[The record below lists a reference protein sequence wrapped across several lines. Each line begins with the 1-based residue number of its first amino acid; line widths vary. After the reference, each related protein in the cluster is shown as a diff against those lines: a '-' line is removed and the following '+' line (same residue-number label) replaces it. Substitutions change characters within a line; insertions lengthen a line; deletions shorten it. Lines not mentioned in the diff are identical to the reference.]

1 MSISKLI
8 NVRVPATL
16 EKELKE
22 LSRSEHIPISELV
35 RDSLREFLAVRKFR
49 KLSKEVRVYAR
60 KAGFVTDE
68 DILGLKT

>member
-8 NVRVPATL
+8 NVRVPAGL
-16 EKELKE
+16 QKELQD
-22 LSRSEHIPISELV
+22 LSRSEKIPISELV

-49 KLSKEVRVYAR
+49 KLSKEVRGYAR
-60 KAGFVTDE
+60 KSGFITDE

>member
-8 NVRVPATL
+8 NVRLPAGL
-16 EKELKE
+16 EKELKD
-22 LSRSEHIPISELV
+22 LSRSENIPISELV

-49 KLSKEVRVYAR
+49 KISKEVRGFAA
-60 KAGFVTDE
+60 KAGFVTDD

>member
-8 NVRVPATL
+8 NVRVPGTIQ
-16 EKELKE
+16 KELQE
-22 LSRSEHIPISELV
+22 LSRSEHVPISELV

-49 KLSKEVRVYAR
+49 SLSKNIRAHAR

-68 DILGLKT
+68 DILGLKA

>member
-1 MSISKLI
+1 MPISKLI

-16 EKELKE
+16 QKELQNI
-22 LSRSEHIPISELV
+22 SRSEHVPISELV

-49 KLSKEVRVYAR
+49 RLSKEVRGFAR
-60 KAGFVTDE
+60 KAGYVSDE

>member
-8 NVRVPATL
+8 NVRLPATL
-16 EKELKE
+16 EKELKD
-22 LSRSEHIPISELV
+22 LSRSENIPISELV

-49 KLSKEVRVYAR
+49 KLSKEVRGHAR

>member
-22 LSRSEHIPISELV
+22 LSRTEHIPISELV

-49 KLSKEVRVYAR
+49 KLSKDVRGYAR
-60 KAGFVTDE
+60 KAGFVIDD

>member
-8 NVRVPATL
+8 NVRVPAGL
-16 EKELKE
+16 EKELKD
-22 LSRSEHIPISELV
+22 LSRSENIPISELV

-49 KLSKEVRVYAR
+49 KLSKEVRGLAR

-68 DILGLKT
+68 DILGLKP

>member
-8 NVRVPATL
+8 NVRVPAGL
-16 EKELKE
+16 EKELKD
-22 LSRSEHIPISELV
+22 LSRSENIPISELV

-49 KLSKEVRVYAR
+49 KLSKEVRGYA
-60 KAGFVTDE
+60 KKVGFIADE

>member
-16 EKELKE
+16 QKELQD
-22 LSRSEHIPISELV
+22 LSRSENIPISELV

-49 KLSKEVRVYAR
+49 KLSKEVRGYAK
-60 KAGFVTDE
+60 KAGFVTDG
-68 DILGLKT
+68 DILGLKA

>member
-8 NVRVPATL
+8 NVRVPV
-16 EKELKE
+16 ELQRELQE
-22 LSRSEHIPISELV
+22 LSRSEHVPVSDLV

-49 KLSKEVRVYAR
+49 RLSKGVRGYAT
-60 KAGFVTDE
+60 KAGLVTDE

>member
-8 NVRVPATL
+8 NVRVPAGL
-16 EKELKE
+16 HKELKDI
-22 LSRSEHIPISELV
+22 SRSEHVPISELV
-35 RDSLREFLAVRKFR
+35 RDSLREFLTVRKFR
-49 KLSKEVRVYAR
+49 RLSKEVRGYAR

>member
-8 NVRVPATL
+8 NVRVPAGL
-16 EKELKE
+16 EKDLKD
-22 LSRSEHIPISELV
+22 LSRSENIPISELV

-49 KLSKEVRVYAR
+49 KLSKEVRGLAR

-68 DILGLKT
+68 DILGLKP

>member
-8 NVRVPATL
+8 NVRVPAGL
-16 EKELKE
+16 QKELQD
-22 LSRSEHIPISELV
+22 LSRSENIPVSELV

-49 KLSKEVRVYAR
+49 KLSKEVRDYAS

>member
-8 NVRVPATL
+8 NVRVPVGL
-16 EKELKE
+16 QKELQD
-22 LSRSEHIPISELV
+22 LSRSEHVPISDLV

-49 KLSKEVRVYAR
+49 SLSKEVRGYAR
-60 KAGFVTDE
+60 KTGFVTDE